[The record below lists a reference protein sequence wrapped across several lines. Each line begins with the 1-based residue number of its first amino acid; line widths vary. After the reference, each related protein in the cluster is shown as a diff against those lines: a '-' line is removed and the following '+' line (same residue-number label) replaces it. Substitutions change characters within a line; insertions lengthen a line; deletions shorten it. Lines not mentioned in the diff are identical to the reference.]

1 MHWRSVSQSLDN
13 VHGRQVGRQPITKNR
28 ERFQHLVRL
37 HTAII
42 DLFCDSVSTMTLT
55 ALRSTPQL
63 PTTTQGPCLAIPCG
77 EIDNRFFLRKIIG
90 FINVRSILIGMVR
103 GFPGAHGVHTDLPRR
118 SQKILAKFVQSLK
131 KCWRAQGM
139 VWTHP
144 DTRATGNYLMPIP
157 TDSEGSVQPMKQ
169 TQARLRGHVLIGGGG
184 G

>member
-1 MHWRSVSQSLDN
+1 MVHHNCNLRNRTHAPVHWRSVSQSLDN

-77 EIDNRFFLRKIIG
+77 EIDSRFFAKNHWFYQCSFNPDWHGAWFPWCTWGTHRPSAQVAENFCEI
-90 FINVRSILIGMVR
+90 RSIAKEMLAGAGYGM
-103 GFPGAHGVHTDLPRR
+103 
-118 SQKILAKFVQSLK
+118 
-131 KCWRAQGM
+131 
-139 VWTHP
+139 
-144 DTRATGNYLMPIP
+144 
-157 TDSEGSVQPMKQ
+157 DSS
-169 TQARLRGHVLIGGGG
+169 
-184 G
+184 